1 MSRRVYVCEKPDQA
15 RIIAE
20 ALGGG
25 RRGDGAFEGQGW
37 SVCWAFGHL
46 LETVPPDAYDPAL
59 KAWDLATLPIVPD
72 VFRFEPRDRKAADQ
86 LRAIGRSIKGADEV
100 VLATDADRE
109 GEMIGREILEKLGW
123 RGPVLRLWLSDLTL
137 PAVRKALAHLRP
149 GAETAP
155 LYHAAL
161 ARTKADWLVG
171 MNMSRAAT
179 LRFRQGPG
187 KPLSVGRVQTPTL
200 ALIVRLER
208 RIRDFR
214 PEDYFEIVAE
224 VESEGHRF
232 RMRHA
237 PPPDRRIRDAA
248 AAEVLARSLVGVSGP
263 LRVVQEEKSLAPP
276 PLFDLNG
283 LQQEANGRFGWS
295 ADKTLKVAQ
304 RLYEEK
310 QIITYPRTDC
320 QVLPE
325 EHKGHLSDL
334 IRAVLSVPAFAPLAS
349 RLTQPL
355 VRASVYDDKKVTA
368 HHAIVPTLK
377 RPDFT
382 VLDPDERQ
390 LWDLVARQFLAAHLP
405 DHRFRATGIDLDARG
420 TALRARGSVPV
431 FLGWKEAF
439 QGVPEVDPKEDRDP
453 AKGGETEEEESRDP
467 LPPVRDGAPAQ
478 VLSASCE
485 KKTTKPPPRF
495 TEKSLLKAMKNIASY
510 IEDEAA
516 RKRLRQT
523 SGIGTPATRASIIE
537 TLKER
542 GYVEIRK
549 RQIVPT
555 DVAMALVDV
564 LEKVVRGY
572 CDPALTAAWEDVL
585 EDIASAGDPGTSQR
599 RMEQFVA
606 ATVDRIRR
614 DVALVKAA
622 VGGTVPGIAT
632 APARADAGPARAPK
646 ACGGAPGRGPASGG
660 KAPARAA
667 AGGGARA
674 TMGAPSGRASSFP
687 SRVSGPSPGGIPL
700 VVSFADKDK
709 AKALGA
715 RWDAERRRW
724 MAPPGAD
731 LTPFRK
737 AGFLGSG

>member
-1 MSRRVYVCEKPDQA
+1 MPRRVYVCEKPDQA
-15 RIIAE
+15 RIVAE

-37 SVCWAFGHL
+37 AVCWAFGHL

-86 LRAIGRSIKGADEV
+86 LKAIGRTIKGADEV
-100 VLATDADRE
+100 VVATDADRE
-109 GEMIGREILEKLGW
+109 GEMIGREILDRLGW
-123 RGPVLRLWLSDLTL
+123 RGPVSRLWLSDLTL
-137 PAVRKALAHLRP
+137 PAVRKALAQLRP
-149 GAETAP
+149 GAETVP

-161 ARTKADWLVG
+161 ARAKADWLVG

-248 AAEVLARSLVGVSGP
+248 AAEALARSLAGASGP
-263 LRVVQEEKSLAPP
+263 LRVAQEEKSLAPP

-304 RLYEEK
+304 RLYEER
-310 QIITYPRTDC
+310 QILTYPRTDC
-320 QVLPE
+320 QALPE
-325 EHKGHLSDL
+325 EHKGHLADL
-334 IRAVLSVPAFAPLAS
+334 IRTVLSAPALAPLAS
-349 RLTQPL
+349 RLAQPL
-355 VRASVYDDKKVTA
+355 VRASVYDDRKVTA

-377 RPDFT
+377 RPDFAA
-382 VLDPDERQ
+382 LDPDERQ

-431 FLGWKEAF
+431 FPGWKEAF
-439 QGVPEVDPKEDRDP
+439 QGVPEADPKEDRDP
-453 AKGGETEEEESRDP
+453 AKGGEAEEEESRDP
-467 LPPVRDGAPAQ
+467 LPPVRDGAPGR
-478 VLSASCE
+478 VLSAACE
-485 KKTTKPPPRF
+485 KKTTRPPPRF
-495 TEKSLLKAMKNIASY
+495 TEKSLLKAMKNVASY
-510 IEDEAA
+510 VEDEAA

-537 TLKER
+537 TLKGR
-542 GYVEIRK
+542 GYVEIRR

-585 EDIASAGDPGTSQR
+585 EDIASAGDPGVSR
-599 RMEQFVA
+599 GRMEQFVA

-614 DVALVKAA
+614 DVASVKAA
-622 VGGTVPGIAT
+622 AGGTVPGVAT
-632 APARADAGPARAPK
+632 VPARAGAGPARAP
-646 ACGGAPGRGPASGG
+646 GASGSAPGPASGG
-660 KAPARAA
+660 RAPARAT
-667 AGGGARA
+667 AGGGARPA
-674 TMGAPSGRASSFP
+674 SGAASGRAPSSP
-687 SRVSGPSPGGIPL
+687 SRVPGPLPGGTPL
-700 VVSFADKDK
+700 AVSFADKDK

-715 RWDAERRRW
+715 RWDAEGRRW

-731 LTPFRK
+731 LAPFRK
-737 AGFLGSG
+737 AGFLGGG